1 MSGRSRLH
9 KATWRCQIPPLPA
22 ALQREGD
29 CRWDFTQ
36 PQRDERCAAA
46 VACVHRGA
54 QVMQTS
60 GQERHI
66 FLNESVFIL
75 KLGVLQVRHPSAGNT
90 WSTTCSSLHRITEY
104 PRLEYPQVSPN
115 PTSAQGSE
123 ESPLEVLENLC
134 GCSIGGHG
142 WGGWV
147 GVGVGNLRAQTPLH
161 H

>member
-1 MSGRSRLH
+1 
-9 KATWRCQIPPLPA
+9 
-22 ALQREGD
+22 
-29 CRWDFTQ
+29 
-36 PQRDERCAAA
+36 
-46 VACVHRGA
+46 
-54 QVMQTS
+54 MQTS

-90 WSTTCSSLHRITEY
+90 WSTTCSSLRRITEY

-134 GCSIGGHG
+134 GCSTGGHG
-142 WGGWV
+142 WGDGL
-147 GVGVGNLRAQTPLH
+147 GLGLGISELKLRSITECLSASSTAALGIFS
-161 H
+161 